1 MQSEVA
7 WIENDVVNN
16 QMADYTESH
25 RVQEK
30 VDVLIYVLDLLLD
43 IAFEQILAP

>member
-1 MQSEVA
+1 VA

-16 QMADYTESH
+16 QMIDYTESH

-30 VDVLIYVLDLLLD
+30 VDFLIFALDLVLD
-43 IAFEQILAP
+43 IAFDKILLNENV